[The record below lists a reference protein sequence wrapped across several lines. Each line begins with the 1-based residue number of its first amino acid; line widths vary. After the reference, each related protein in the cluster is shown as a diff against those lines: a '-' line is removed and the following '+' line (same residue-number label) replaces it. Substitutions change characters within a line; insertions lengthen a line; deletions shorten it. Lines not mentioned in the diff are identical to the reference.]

1 MSGGPSMRK
10 IIVEAAKQDA
20 APASGHGYF
29 AYLEGEEDADRHG
42 YGETPQKAKRDL
54 LLSQEV
60 METSSG
66 ASIRVWTRGGQ
77 VKLWAYTIEGT
88 ATSVVLQPWEVE
100 AFIEQ
105 LQLGREAA

>member
-1 MSGGPSMRK
+1 VSRPSSMRK
-10 IIVEAAKQDA
+10 IIIEAAKEDA
-20 APASGHGYF
+20 VSTPDHGYL
-29 AYLEGEEDADRHG
+29 AYLEGQEDASRHG

-60 METSSG
+60 MEASSG

-77 VKLWAYTIEGT
+77 VKLWSYTSDGS
-88 ATSVVLQPWEVE
+88 ATSVALQPWEVE

-105 LQLGREAA
+105 LQLGREAV

>member
-1 MSGGPSMRK
+1 MIKGSSMRR
-10 IIVEAAKQDA
+10 IIVTAARDA
-20 APASGHGYF
+20 AVQAPGHGYF
-29 AYLEGEEDADRHG
+29 AYLEGQEDASRHG

-60 METSSG
+60 METTSG

-77 VKLWAYTIEGT
+77 VKLWAYTSEGT
-88 ATSVVLQPWEVE
+88 ATSVALQPWEVE

-105 LQLGREAA
+105 LQLGRDGV